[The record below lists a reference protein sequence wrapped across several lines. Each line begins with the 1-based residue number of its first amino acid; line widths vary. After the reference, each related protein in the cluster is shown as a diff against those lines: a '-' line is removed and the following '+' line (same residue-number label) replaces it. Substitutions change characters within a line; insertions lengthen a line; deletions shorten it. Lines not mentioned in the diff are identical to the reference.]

1 MVGIMLFG
9 RYIPSDNVI
18 VPAIVNTISQCVPNG
33 ECKVIDTFK
42 TPKFKHAL
50 SVAPGTEHLHY
61 LGVDCKNWDEC
72 LQYAKNFLIENN
84 ITTLVITRVTM
95 ISGFKADD
103 DYIPKL
109 FESRIVDNPYYATTY
124 MIMKR
129 VYAAYHL
136 VKAASMVCDKVIH
149 FLIDPQEFDFS
160 LIFKFKSYRR
170 VFGTAKKGKYIFMPA
185 FEYGCMQITHGFDKT
200 KSGDFHFHCTA
211 ITEDRFFILDH
222 MDELRSIPN
231 SSVRVFGAGKF
242 DKLKRQTDFY
252 EDLAKYRY
260 TLCIPP
266 YDKTTFSIFR
276 FWESVMLDVVPFVHK
291 SCSSKDLLLTFPDIR
306 DIIINERLVV
316 DFDEIQSRIEEFS
329 EERRQSILE
338 KIRSTKSFRK
348 ITNLKFIKERW
359 QKIL

>member
-1 MVGIMLFG
+1 MLFG
-9 RYIPSDNVI
+9 RYIPSDDVI
-18 VPAIVNTISQCVPNG
+18 IPAIVNTISQCVPRG

-42 TPKFKHAL
+42 TPKFQHAL
-50 SVAPGTEHLHY
+50 SPAPNTEHLHY

-72 LQYAKNFLIENN
+72 LEYAKDFLIKNN

-136 VKAASMVCDKVIH
+136 VKAASMVCDRVIH

-170 VFGTAKKGKYIFMPA
+170 VFGTAKKDKYIFMPA
-185 FEYGCMQITHGFDKT
+185 FEYGCKQLTQGYDKT
-200 KSGDFHFHCTA
+200 KTGDFHFHCTA
-211 ITEDRFFILDH
+211 ITEDRFFILDY
-222 MDELRSIPN
+222 MDELRAIPN

-242 DKLKRQTDFY
+242 DKLKRQTQFY

-276 FWESVMLDVVPFVHK
+276 FWESLILDVVPFIYK
-291 SCSSKDLLLTFPDIR
+291 GCSSKDLRLTFSDIFN
-306 DIIINERLVV
+306 IIIEEGLVV
-316 DFDEIQSRIEEFS
+316 DFSEISQKISEMS
-329 EERRQSILE
+329 EERRQYILGRF
-338 KIRSTKSFRK
+338 KSTKSYKR
-348 ITNLKFIKERW
+348 IMDMEFIKKRW
-359 QKIL
+359 SKIL